1 MDYRILGETLPAVE
15 VRLQTGE
22 AMYTQ
27 SGGMAWMSEGL
38 TLDSNIKGGLMKGL
52 GRMFSGESLFMA
64 TYTASKPAP
73 DCI

>member
-27 SGGMAWMSEGL
+27 SGGMEM
-38 TLDSNIKGGLMKGL
+38 
-52 GRMFSGESLFMA
+52 
-64 TYTASKPAP
+64 
-73 DCI
+73 CIRDRCWTMRRL

>member
-27 SGGMAWMSEGL
+27 MCIR
-38 TLDSNIKGGLMKGL
+38 DSLRARINENPQTM
-52 GRMFSGESLFMA
+52 
-64 TYTASKPAP
+64 
-73 DCI
+73 